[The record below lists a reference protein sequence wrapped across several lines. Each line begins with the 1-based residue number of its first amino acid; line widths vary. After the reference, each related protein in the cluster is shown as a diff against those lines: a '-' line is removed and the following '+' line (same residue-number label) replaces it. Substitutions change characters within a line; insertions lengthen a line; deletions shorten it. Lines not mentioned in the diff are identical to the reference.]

1 MKSIVTLTMNPTI
14 DAGFQVQHMHPT
26 HKLRTLA
33 ERYAPGGGGI
43 NVARVFVRLGGNA
56 RCCYLSGGATG
67 PALDGLL
74 DVHQLV
80 RTRIPIAGNTRIAVN
95 TFERDTGKEYRVVP
109 AGPQVSE
116 AEWRACIDVLI
127 TLPCDILV
135 ASGSLPPGVPVDFY
149 ARIAAAA
156 RSRGMSMVL
165 DTSGDALQQALSGGG
180 IWLAKPS
187 QAELSHVAGR
197 ELENPGDIAAA
208 AMEIVAAGQAEMV
221 AVTLG
226 SRGALLARKEGPL
239 LLPALKI
246 EALSAVGAGDSFLAA
261 MLYKLAGGSDAEEAF
276 RYGMAGG
283 AAAVLD
289 PGTDLAHPDDI
300 ARLYPLV
307 ENEGVRTF

>member
-14 DAGFQVQHMHPT
+14 DAGFQVEHLHAT
-26 HKLRTLA
+26 HKVRTLA

-74 DVHQLV
+74 DTHQLV
-80 RTRIPIAGNTRIAVN
+80 RTRIPIAGDTRIAVN
-95 TFERDTGKEYRVVP
+95 TFERDSGKEYRVVP
-109 AGPQVSE
+109 AGPSVSE
-116 AEWRACIDVLI
+116 AEWQACIDTV
-127 TLPCDILV
+127 TSLPCDILV
-135 ASGSLPPGVPVDFY
+135 ASGSLPPGVSADFF
-149 ARIAAAA
+149 ARLAGSAKA
-156 RSRGMSMVL
+156 RGIPMVL
-165 DTSGDALQQALSGGG
+165 DTSGDALQQALGAGG

-187 QAELSHVAGR
+187 QGELSHAAGR
-197 ELENPGDIAAA
+197 NLESTGDIAAA
-208 AMEIVAAGQAEMV
+208 AMDIVLTGKAEMV

-226 SRGALLARKEGPL
+226 SQGALLARKEGPL
-239 LLPALKI
+239 FLPALKI

-261 MLYKLAGGSDAEEAF
+261 MLFKLAGGSDAEEAF
-276 RYGMAGG
+276 RYGIAGG

-300 ARLYPLV
+300 ERLYPFV
-307 ENEGVRTF
+307 EKGGVRTF

>member
-1 MKSIVTLTMNPTI
+1 
-14 DAGFQVQHMHPT
+14 
-26 HKLRTLA
+26 
-33 ERYAPGGGGI
+33 
-43 NVARVFVRLGGNA
+43 
-56 RCCYLSGGATG
+56 
-67 PALDGLL
+67 
-74 DVHQLV
+74 
-80 RTRIPIAGNTRIAVN
+80 
-95 TFERDTGKEYRVVP
+95 
-109 AGPQVSE
+109 
-116 AEWRACIDVLI
+116 
-127 TLPCDILV
+127 
-135 ASGSLPPGVPVDFY
+135 
-149 ARIAAAA
+149 
-156 RSRGMSMVL
+156 MSMVL